1 MRTLLDPLWQPLF
14 VVILVRLAPLRLVRL
29 GLGELAL
36 CARTGRGV
44 LGDRMLGCRGPSTHR
59 REPDD
64 DERDEDDGDDEPGD
78 HRLPPYPAARRRALR
93 LPWRRP
99 EPG

>member
-1 MRTLLDPLWQPLF
+1 
-14 VVILVRLAPLRLVRL
+14 
-29 GLGELAL
+29 

-64 DERDEDDGDDEPGD
+64 NERDEDDGDDEPGD
-78 HRLPPYPAARRRALR
+78 HWLPPYPAARRRALR

-99 EPG
+99 EPGLIRREGGRNVASPWRGCARTARRRHKTPSEAR